1 MAQQYDLVVI
11 GGGPGGYEAAIR
23 AAQLG
28 YQVACIEKRV
38 HNGKPSMGG
47 TCLNVGCIP
56 SKALLDSS
64 HRFESTQHDLQAH
77 GIGTGEVTIDIATMQ
92 ARKTKV
98 VEQLTGGVAQLLK
111 GNGITWLQGTGKLLA
126 GKKVEFVPLD
136 GLDSKAGE
144 TQILEPKYVIL
155 ASGSVPV
162 NIPVAPVDETLG
174 DKAVIVDS
182 TGALAFD
189 AIPETLG
196 VIGAGVIGLELG
208 SVWRRLGS
216 QVVVFEALETFLPMA
231 DKALAKETQKVLT
244 KQGLDIR
251 LNTKVTGTEVKDG
264 KVTVQFNQAGEEKT
278 QTFDKLIV
286 CVGRKPYAEG
296 LLAEDSGI
304 QLTERGFVDVD
315 DQCKTS
321 IDGVYAIGDLVRGS
335 MLAHKAMEE
344 GVMAVERIHGHAA
357 QVNYDTIISVIYT
370 FPEVAWVGLSEEA
383 AKEKGIEVK
392 TGQFPFAVNGRAL
405 AAGET
410 GGFVKFVADAKTD
423 RLLGMHVLG
432 SNAGD
437 IVHQGMIALEFVS
450 SVEDLQ
456 LMTFAH
462 PTLSE
467 AVHEAALS
475 VDGRAIH
482 AIQRKRK

>member
-28 YQVACIEKRV
+28 YKVACIEKRI

-64 HRFESTQHDLQAH
+64 HRYESTQHDLQAH
-77 GIGTGEVTIDIATMQ
+77 GISTGDVSIDIGTMQ

-111 GNGITWLQGTGKLLA
+111 GNGIDWLQGTGKLLA
-126 GKKVEFVPLD
+126 GKKVEFTPLELTAND
-136 GLDSKAGE
+136 V
-144 TQILEPKYVIL
+144 QILEPKYVIL

-162 NIPVAPVDETLG
+162 NIPVAPVDE
-174 DKAVIVDS
+174 DSIVDS
-182 TGALAFD
+182 TGALAFEQV
-189 AIPETLG
+189 PQTLG

-216 QVVVFEALETFLPMA
+216 DVVVFEALDSFLPMA
-231 DKALAKETQKVLT
+231 DKALAKETLKVLT

-251 LNTKVTGTEVKDG
+251 LNAKVTATECTDG
-264 KVTVQFNQAGEEKT
+264 KVTVKYNQAGEDKE
-278 QTFDKLIV
+278 QVFDKLIV
-286 CVGRKPYAEG
+286 AVGRKPYAEG
-296 LLAEDSGI
+296 LLSEDAGI
-304 QLTERGFVDVD
+304 KLTERGFVEVD
-315 DQCKTS
+315 EQCKTS
-321 IDGVYAIGDLVRGS
+321 LDGVYAIGDLVRGP

-405 AAGET
+405 AAGEPA
-410 GGFVKFVADAKTD
+410 GFVKFVADAKTD

-437 IVHQGMIALEFVS
+437 MVHQGMIALEFVS

>member
-28 YQVACIEKRV
+28 FKVACIEKRV
-38 HNGKPSMGG
+38 HKGKPSLGG

-56 SKALLDSS
+56 SKALLDTS
-64 HRFESTQHDLQAH
+64 HRYESTIHDLADH
-77 GIGTGEVTIDIATMQ
+77 GITTGEVSFDLAKIL
-92 ARKTKV
+92 ARKDKV
-98 VEQLTGGVAQLLK
+98 VDQLTGGVAQLLK
-111 GNGITWLQGTGKLLA
+111 GNGITWLQGSGKLLA
-126 GKKVEFVPLD
+126 GKQVEFTPLD
-136 GLDSKAGE
+136 GSAVDTIDA
-144 TQILEPKYVIL
+144 KYVIL

-162 NIPVAPVDETLG
+162 NIPVAKVDEDL
-174 DKAVIVDS
+174 IVDS
-182 TGALAFD
+182 TGALEFTEV
-189 AIPETLG
+189 PKTLG

-208 SVWRRLGS
+208 SVWRRMGAE
-216 QVVVFEALETFLPMA
+216 VVVFEALEKFLPMA

-251 LNTKVTGTEVKDG
+251 LNTKVTGTEIIDG
-264 KVTVQFNQAGEEKT
+264 KVSVKFNQAGEDKE

-296 LLAEDSGI
+296 LLSADSGI
-304 QLTERGFVDVD
+304 KLTERGFVDVD

-321 IDGVYAIGDLVRGS
+321 VDGVYAIGDLVRGP

-370 FPEVAWVGLSEEA
+370 HPEAAWVGLTEEA
-383 AKEKGIEVK
+383 AVEKGIEVK

-410 GGFVKFVADAKTD
+410 AGFVKFVADAKTD

-432 SNAGD
+432 TGAGD

>member
-28 YQVACIEKRV
+28 YKVACIEKRV
-38 HNGKPSMGG
+38 HNGKPAMGG

-64 HRFESTQHDLQAH
+64 HRYESTQHDLNAH
-77 GIGTGEVTIDIATMQ
+77 GISTGDVSIDISTMQ

-111 GNGITWLQGTGKLLA
+111 GNGIDWLQGTGKLLA
-126 GKKVEFVPLD
+126 GKKIEFTPLD
-136 GLDSKAGE
+136 NSD
-144 TQILEPKYVIL
+144 TQTLEPKYVIL

-162 NIPVAPVDETLG
+162 NIPVAPVNEET
-174 DKAVIVDS
+174 IVDS
-182 TGALAFD
+182 TGALAFEQV
-189 AIPETLG
+189 PQTLG

-216 QVVVFEALETFLPMA
+216 EVVVFEALESFLPMT
-231 DKALAKETQKVLT
+231 DKALAKETLKILT

-251 LNTKVTGTEVKDG
+251 LNAKVTATECKDG
-264 KVTVQFNQAGEEKT
+264 KVTVKYNQAGEDKE
-278 QTFDKLIV
+278 QVFDKLIV
-286 CVGRKPYAEG
+286 AVGRKPYAEG
-296 LLAEDSGI
+296 LLSDDAGI
-304 QLTERGFVDVD
+304 KLTERGFIDVD

-321 IDGVYAIGDLVRGS
+321 LDGVYAIGDLVRGP

-357 QVNYDTIISVIYT
+357 QINYDTIISVIYT
-370 FPEVAWVGLSEEA
+370 SPEVAWVGLTEEA
-383 AKEKGIEVK
+383 ARDQGVDVK

-405 AAGET
+405 AAAEPA
-410 GGFVKFVADAKTD
+410 GFVKFVADAKTD
-423 RLLGMHVLG
+423 RLLGMHIIG
-432 SNAGD
+432 SGAGD
-437 IVHQGMIALEFVS
+437 IIHQGMIAMEFVS
-450 SVEDLQ
+450 SIEDLQ

-467 AVHEAALS
+467 AVHEAALA

-482 AIQRKRK
+482 AIQRKRREK